1 MLTPSATT
9 SAQAYPHTARS
20 LRDSLGLSEQELQHY
35 MDALALPLR
44 TDPLTGALVFSYEEA
59 DLISQTHRLLQRQ
72 NAGELASADTPTEA
86 TGLANGAEGATKAP
100 PLGATLPQRLAVPE
114 SLSSPTSSQKGVA
127 LPSAEL
133 ALLVETVS
141 ASRGEIINAVT
152 QLIDDRLAGLDEVIV
167 ELIRCK
173 TENES
178 LRQKLGTVLRDK
190 EQLQDE
196 LNRFKPVQFGFYK
209 KLGS

>member
-1 MLTPSATT
+1 MVTPSATT

-20 LRDSLGLSEQELQHY
+20 LRESLGLSEQELQHY

-44 TDPLTGALVFSYEEA
+44 TDPLTGALVFSHNEA
-59 DLISQTHRLLQRQ
+59 DLIGQTHRLLQRQ
-72 NAGELASADTPTEA
+72 NAGELTCADTPAEA
-86 TGLANGAEGATKAP
+86 TSLEGATKAP
-100 PLGATLPQRLAVPE
+100 PLGATLPQRLTVPE
-114 SLSSPTSSQKGVA
+114 QLQP
-127 LPSAEL
+127 LPSTKNGTTLPVAEL

>member
-1 MLTPSATT
+1 MAYPSATT
-9 SAQAYPHTARS
+9 SAQAYPYTARS
-20 LRDSLGLSEQELQHY
+20 LRDSLGLTEQELQHY

-44 TDPLTGALVFSYEEA
+44 TDPLTGALVFSSDEA
-59 DLISQTHRLLQRQ
+59 ELIQQTHQLLQRQ
-72 NAGELASADTPTEA
+72 QAPQSLHSPGASAPEA
-86 TGLANGAEGATKAP
+86 DATSR
-100 PLGATLPQRLAVPE
+100 PLPVGISLPQRMTAPVSAQPAI
-114 SLSSPTSSQKGVA
+114 SSVG
-127 LPSAEL
+127 LPAPEL
-133 ALLVETVS
+133 ALLIETVS

-152 QLIDDRLAGLDEVIV
+152 QLIDDRLEGLDEVIV

-178 LRQKLGTVLRDK
+178 LRQKLGSVLKDK

-196 LNRFKPVQFGFYK
+196 VNRFKPVQFGFYK